1 MLTIR
6 KQKKNKR
13 KKDKFS
19 DTSLTPP
26 YHVSGHLACQKY
38 SNNRNIEGPLTS
50 VYESES
56 SACGLI
62 FIPVFILIS
71 SELIHPK

>member
-6 KQKKNKR
+6 KLKKKKW

-19 DTSLTPP
+19 YTSLTPP

-38 SNNRNIEGPLTS
+38 SNNRNIEGPLIS
-50 VYESES
+50 MYESES

-62 FIPVFILIS
+62 FIQVFYFNL
-71 SELIHPK
+71 